1 MKDKFSCTIL
11 QSEALTKYLLE
22 TSAYPREHET
32 LKELRNASAEKYQQ
46 LSAMN
51 VPADEGQFISLLL
64 KVMNAKKTIE
74 VGVFTGYSLLV
85 TALALPH
92 DAKIVAIDPDR
103 EAYETGLP
111 YIEKAGVAHKIQFI
125 DSDAKTAMNGFIDN
139 GEEGTFDFAFVDADK
154 ENYVNYHEQLLK
166 LVKLGGII
174 AYDNTLWSGTV
185 ALVDEEL
192 SQEWIDRIGE
202 HRINLRKLNTFLAAD
217 SRIELAHLSIGDGL
231 TLCRRVK

>member
-1 MKDKFSCTIL
+1 
-11 QSEALTKYLLE
+11 
-22 TSAYPREHET
+22 
-32 LKELRNASAEKYQQ
+32 
-46 LSAMN
+46 
-51 VPADEGQFISLLL
+51 
-64 KVMNAKKTIE
+64 
-74 VGVFTGYSLLV
+74 
-85 TALALPH
+85 
-92 DAKIVAIDPDR
+92 
-103 EAYETGLP
+103 
-111 YIEKAGVAHKIQFI
+111 
-125 DSDAKTAMNGFIDN
+125 